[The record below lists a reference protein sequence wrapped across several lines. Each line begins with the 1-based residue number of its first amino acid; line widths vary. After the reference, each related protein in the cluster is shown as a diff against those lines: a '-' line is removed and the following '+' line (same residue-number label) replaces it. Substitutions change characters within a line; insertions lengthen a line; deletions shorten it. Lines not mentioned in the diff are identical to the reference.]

1 MLHKVVIG
9 AVSAKAAQLLMNEG
23 GLPAPD
29 VEKHLKAL
37 VQSALSKLDV
47 VSRDEFE
54 IQREVLMRTRQRLE
68 ALEQRV
74 AELENRQSQN

>member
-68 ALEQRV
+68 ALEQQV
-74 AELENRQSQN
+74 AALENRQSKD